1 LSSHLVG
8 KTLARED
15 LFSRSKIVT
24 SSPFYRDSERGDSVC
39 KDTFKFRSYLSS
51 YVSFERVLREFM
63 EAVGES
69 VIGALLASRDGT
81 IIASSFPAEKSVGG
95 LARLSALVS
104 TMAEKL
110 CKDLDRGSHEITV
123 IELEGGYLLI
133 TPISRRIVLAVSTS
147 ENPPLGLI
155 FLEIERIRTRMR
167 PV

>member
-1 LSSHLVG
+1 LRKG
-8 KTLARED
+8 N
-15 LFSRSKIVT
+15 
-24 SSPFYRDSERGDSVC
+24 SVC
-39 KDTFKFRSYLSS
+39 KDTFKFEPYLSS
-51 YVSFERVLREFM
+51 YVSFERILREFM

-81 IIASSFPAEKSVGG
+81 IIASSFPIEKNVGG
-95 LARLSALVS
+95 LGRLSALVS

-155 FLEIERIRTRMR
+155 FLEIERIKARMR

>member
-1 LSSHLVG
+1 M
-8 KTLARED
+8 
-15 LFSRSKIVT
+15 
-24 SSPFYRDSERGDSVC
+24 
-39 KDTFKFRSYLSS
+39 
-51 YVSFERVLREFM
+51 LREFI

-81 IIASSFPAEKSVGG
+81 IIASSFPAEKNVGG

-110 CKDLDRGSHEITV
+110 CKDLNRGSHEITV

-155 FLEIERIRTRMR
+155 FLEIERIKARMR

>member
-1 LSSHLVG
+1 MIAERSN
-8 KTLARED
+8 LA
-15 LFSRSKIVT
+15 
-24 SSPFYRDSERGDSVC
+24 Y
-39 KDTFKFRSYLSS
+39 KDTFKFGSYLSS

-81 IIASSFPAEKSVGG
+81 IIASSFPIEKNVSG
-95 LARLSALVS
+95 LGRLSALVS

-123 IELEGGYLLI
+123 IELESGYLLI

-155 FLEIERIRTRMR
+155 FLEIERIKTRMR

>member
-1 LSSHLVG
+1 MI
-8 KTLARED
+8 AE
-15 LFSRSKIVT
+15 RSNPAYKNA
-24 SSPFYRDSERGDSVC
+24 
-39 KDTFKFRSYLSS
+39 FKFGPYTLS

-69 VIGALLASRDGT
+69 VIGALLASKDGT
-81 IIASSFPAEKSVGG
+81 IIASSFPIEKNVGG

-123 IELEGGYLLI
+123 IELESGYLLI

-155 FLEIERIRTRMR
+155 FLEIERIKTRMR